1 MDSHNDIG
9 FSPEPVQPGDVF
21 DQVLKLPIVGNIV
34 KAPKEVEIYGMVV
47 RMYPGIHVK
56 AAREIDEKVI
66 EFLRLSND
74 PYRRCVGFTQC
85 VSDEELYGIA
95 LCIVKLCHCY
105 MKYHADHPVPVNMIQ
120 MMKAFADAVPL
131 LKK

>member
-1 MDSHNDIG
+1 MDSQNDG
-9 FSPEPVQPGDVF
+9 FSPEPVQPGDAF
-21 DQVLKLPIVGNIV
+21 NQVLELPIVGNIV
-34 KAPKEVEIYGMVV
+34 KTPEEEENYEMVAG
-47 RMYPGIHVK
+47 MYPGIHVK

-66 EFLRLSND
+66 EFLRLIND
-74 PYRRCVGFTQC
+74 PYRRCVGFSQR
-85 VSDEELYGIA
+85 VSDEEIYRIA
-95 LCIVKLCHCY
+95 MCIVKLCHFY